1 MNFQESSIIEK
12 DIQEKLIRIIYD
24 KHDIF
29 KTTFSKMF
37 ILAEKKSN
45 NEQKVISNLT
55 PYYLKYGH
63 SCLEDMNNSEY
74 VYLNKIVIFD
84 NDIIH
89 IDNQDYKVEVASTD
103 HNEMIL
109 KNINN
114 KELVKINLND
124 YNNLKVLY
132 KIFSFKLIK

>member
-37 ILAEKKSN
+37 ILAEKQSN
-45 NEQKVISNLT
+45 DGQNVITNLT

-63 SCLEDMNNSEY
+63 SCLEDLNNSEY
-74 VYLNKIVIFD
+74 TYYNKIVIFD
-84 NDIIH
+84 NDIIY
-89 IDNQDYKVEVASTD
+89 IDNQDYKVEVATTD
-103 HNEMIL
+103 NNEMIL
-109 KNINN
+109 KNIDNN
-114 KELVKINLND
+114 ELVKINLND
-124 YNNLKVLY
+124 YKNLDHIY
-132 KIFSFKLIK
+132 KIFN